1 MPRIR
6 NFGFSALALTS
17 RDQVDR
23 TAFRWLVR
31 SMKPATNAS
40 AAAMGRNWATPVIW
54 FGPALLLL
62 LAVTLYPTAVV
73 IWLSLSRTRYY
84 DVIGWAGLGNY
95 ASVLTSTAFWDL
107 TFNSL
112 LYLAGTLAIV
122 LPVGLFCALAL
133 QTMKR
138 GASSLRVLLLLPW
151 TLSMAVVGCFWLWLL
166 NPSYGPISYAMQS
179 VGLTPGLMLG
189 DPGVALLLLIVVTAW
204 WSFPYVM
211 VMMSAAV
218 QSIPGELYEAIDID
232 GGGFWSRLRH
242 VVWPHVDATLG
253 STALTL
259 SILYLT
265 LITLILVLTGGGPL
279 GATSTWSFEV
289 FVAAFRSIDVSPSAV
304 ISIIVLIVN
313 LLIGLVY
320 TRLTGRVSG

>member
-1 MPRIR
+1 MES
-6 NFGFSALALTS
+6 SAKAGATAIG
-17 RDQVDR
+17 RD
-23 TAFRWLVR
+23 
-31 SMKPATNAS
+31 
-40 AAAMGRNWATPVIW
+40 WATAIIW
-54 FGPALLLL
+54 FGPALILL

-73 IWLSLSRTRYY
+73 VWLSLNRTRYY

-95 ASVLTSTAFWDL
+95 ASVLTSSAFWDL

-112 LYLAGTLAIV
+112 VYMTGSLAIV
-122 LPVGLFCALAL
+122 LPVGLFCAMAL

-138 GASSLRVLLLLPW
+138 GASYFRVLLLLPW

-166 NPSYGPISYAMQS
+166 NPSYGPISYAMKS

-189 DPGVALLLLIVVTAW
+189 DPGIALLLLILVTAW
-204 WSFPYVM
+204 WSLPYVM
-211 VMMSAAV
+211 VMMSAAL
-218 QSIPGELYEAIDID
+218 QSIPAELYEAIDID

-259 SILYLT
+259 SIMYLT

-289 FVAAFRSIDVSPSAV
+289 FITAFRSVDVSPSAV

-313 LLIGLVY
+313 LLLGLVY

>member
-1 MPRIR
+1 MAS
-6 NFGFSALALTS
+6 SAKAGAGAS
-17 RDQVDR
+17 GRD
-23 TAFRWLVR
+23 
-31 SMKPATNAS
+31 
-40 AAAMGRNWATPVIW
+40 WATAIIW
-54 FGPALLLL
+54 FGPALILL
-62 LAVTLYPTAVV
+62 LAVTLYPTALVV
-73 IWLSLSRTRYY
+73 WLSLHRTRYY
-84 DVIGWAGLGNY
+84 DIIGWAGLSNY
-95 ASVLTSTAFWDL
+95 ASVLTSTGFWDL

-112 LYLAGTLAIV
+112 VYMAGSLAIV
-122 LPVGLFCALAL
+122 LPVGLLCAMAL

-138 GASSLRVLLLLPW
+138 GASYFRVLLLLPW

-166 NPSYGPISYAMQS
+166 NPSYGPISYAMKY

-211 VMMSAAV
+211 VMMSAAL
-218 QSIPGELYEAIDID
+218 QSIPGELYEALDID

-242 VVWPHVDATLG
+242 VIWPHVEATLG

-259 SILYLT
+259 SIMYLT

-279 GATSTWSFEV
+279 GETSTWSFEV
-289 FVAAFRSIDVSPSAV
+289 FITAFRSVDVSPSAV

-313 LLIGLVY
+313 LLLGLVY